1 MSYTPTD
8 LADELN
14 KTMGARN
21 NMPLVLLL
29 A

>member
-1 MSYTPTD
+1 MSYTLTD
-8 LADELN
+8 LADELS
-14 KTMGARN
+14 KTMDARN